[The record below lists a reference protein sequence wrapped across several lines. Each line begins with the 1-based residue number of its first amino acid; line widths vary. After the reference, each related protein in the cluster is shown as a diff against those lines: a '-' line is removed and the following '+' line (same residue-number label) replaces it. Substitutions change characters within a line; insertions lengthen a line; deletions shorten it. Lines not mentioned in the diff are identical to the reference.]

1 MFHSYDCFNKIWLS
15 TSHISIS
22 KNFSYL
28 IDWFFWITSARVER
42 ETGSGQQDLF
52 VAAPLTEHVC
62 FRDELQKNLL
72 ASDDSCKQRSAKRK
86 ADETSRCSRFRTRTY
101 IRVRRECMHCSSK
114 SGRQTFEG
122 SKIGFWGSREN
133 ELRLHLLLY
142 VAAASA
148 AVWRKDFQEQSCEA
162 SRNVMWYLSKF
173 HDFPP
178 PCSIFS
184 GKFFIRGNH

>member
-1 MFHSYDCFNKIWLS
+1 MTLLCCLEKLVKCSMFKILSKCWLL

-62 FRDELQKNLL
+62 FRDELQKNLF

-86 ADETSRCSRFRTRTY
+86 ADETRRCSRYRTRTY

-133 ELRLHLLLY
+133 ELRLHLLLKLLLLLLCDGKTFKNR
-142 VAAASA
+142 VAKPR
-148 AVWRKDFQEQSCEA
+148 VT
-162 SRNVMWYLSKF
+162 
-173 HDFPP
+173 
-178 PCSIFS
+178 
-184 GKFFIRGNH
+184 